1 MARKFF
7 SLDSPLYKLIQTRK
21 GGRNEYIAT
30 TLRNLRSPVLA
41 FVHFRYFRPRPV
53 AVAQFEAPSQGWKR
67 VSL

>member
-30 TLRNLRSPVLA
+30 
-41 FVHFRYFRPRPV
+41 
-53 AVAQFEAPSQGWKR
+53 
-67 VSL
+67 SLGSLD